1 MSSCCAVLC
10 KCDPTDDLA
19 STPQK
24 DKQTLL
30 LACRLPT
37 EDRGLPI
44 VPWPVFRSESHMCCS
59 SSKSTQGIRA
69 GDPTVSRSSLPAVC
83 SRKARGSWAGE
94 GRKGRTGSCYW
105 LRVDQ
110 GRGPL
115 GEPCRPAR
123 RPHEPD
129 RHEPCMPMLLFNVS
143 HRLTHRPTLP
153 NVNSYVRVHLPLSYW
168 QVTVRWNMP
177 EKEDLIWETSSALS
191 SKTRNI
197 PKNTATQNICMW
209 IFISLSPLH
218 MFNSLL
224 ADSQWHMCQAP
235 PNDIIVHNINHH

>member
-1 MSSCCAVLC
+1 MTWLGQHTTEGQTNSAAGLQAADGRQRPS
-10 KCDPTDDLA
+10 DRPLA
-19 STPQK
+19 
-24 DKQTLL
+24 
-30 LACRLPT
+30 RL
-37 EDRGLPI
+37 
-44 VPWPVFRSESHMCCS
+44 HMCCS

-83 SRKARGSWAGE
+83 SRKARGSWAGV

-123 RPHEPD
+123 RSHEPN

-143 HRLTHRPTLP
+143 HWLTHRPTLP

-177 EKEDLIWETSSALS
+177 EKEDLIWKTSSAWS
-191 SKTRNI
+191 RKTRNI